1 LNDSAR
7 RAKVAQFMSPN
18 PKNGQSG
25 LEKESS
31 MKTQILAIA
40 GAVVVSTFMAGECKA
55 QSQTLEAKV
64 PFAFEV
70 GDKTVPAGNY
80 RIESIPTGA
89 GSLQVIRSAE
99 GDVHVTLSTSTIAV
113 PAKNAN
119 SGPELI
125 FHRYGTRYFLAQIQT
140 GDGHARELFES
151 QREKKLAHS
160 ETINE
165 VALLIRA
172 TAGKP

>member
-1 LNDSAR
+1 
-7 RAKVAQFMSPN
+7 
-18 PKNGQSG
+18 
-25 LEKESS
+25 

-89 GSLQVIRSAE
+89 GSLQVIRNAK
-99 GDVHVTLSTSTIAV
+99 GDVQVTLSTIAV
-113 PAKNAN
+113 TARSAN

-125 FHRYGTRYFLAQIQT
+125 FHRYGNRYFLAQIRT
-140 GDGHARELFES
+140 RDGRVSELFPS
-151 QREKKLAHS
+151 QQEKELART
-160 ETINE
+160 EPTNDI
-165 VALLIRA
+165 ALLGLPSSA
-172 TAGKP
+172 KP

>member
-1 LNDSAR
+1 
-7 RAKVAQFMSPN
+7 
-18 PKNGQSG
+18 
-25 LEKESS
+25 
-31 MKTQILAIA
+31 MKSQILAIA
-40 GAVVVSTFMAGECKA
+40 GAVVLSTFMAGECRA
-55 QSQTLEAKV
+55 QSRTLEARV
-64 PFAFEV
+64 PFAFEI

-99 GDVHVTLSTSTIAV
+99 GDVQVTLSTIAV

-160 ETINE
+160 EAINE